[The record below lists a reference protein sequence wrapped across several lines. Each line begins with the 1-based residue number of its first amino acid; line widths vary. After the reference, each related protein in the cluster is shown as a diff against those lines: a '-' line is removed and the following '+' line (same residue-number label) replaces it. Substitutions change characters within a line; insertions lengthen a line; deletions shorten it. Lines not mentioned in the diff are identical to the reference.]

1 MDTLIHLHAIDW
13 IMIGIYAVTILS
25 VGLFLARKPQ
35 SSEGY
40 FLAGRQLTWPFIG
53 ASLFAANISAEHIV
67 GLAESGYSGG
77 LAVGGFEWMAVF
89 CLAPLVFLFLPFYI
103 QNKIYTVPE
112 FLEKRFSPGVRLTFS
127 AFMMIL
133 SVLTKISI
141 SLWAASVVFSKL
153 FGMPKFVVDLAT
165 QLNWTPEFTFQ
176 IVIIWIIG
184 LFTVLY
190 TMKGGL
196 RVVVY
201 TDAIQTII
209 LLAAAILLTTIGL
222 NQVGGWSGL
231 VTKINNPDMFDMVK
245 PATDPN
251 YPWPGMF
258 VCVFILGSFYWSMDQ
273 VLVQRVFAAKSLNE
287 GRLGAIFCG
296 GLKILTPFLLVL
308 PGLICL
314 ALYPGLKEANQAYPK
329 MLSELMPAGLLGLTI
344 AGLTAAL
351 MGHISATYN
360 SVATLFTRDIYLK
373 INPQAD
379 DRRQVLVGRIAC
391 FGVFILGAAWAPMVG
406 KFGGIF
412 TYLQTMQCYLMMPFA
427 GIFFLG
433 VFWKRINAKGVY
445 ACLATMLVL
454 VPVFIYNAGLQAADK
469 LTKMPGHGFLPG
481 MDHPLLRPWL
491 HASFVVF
498 IFCMIAL
505 VVVSGL
511 TTRPAQRQLEGT
523 TVQSLAFFDHEPMP
537 IYKDYRLWFAV
548 IAIVTASLWWSL
560 R

>member
-1 MDTLIHLHAIDW
+1 METLIHLQTLDW
-13 IMIGIYAVTILS
+13 CM
-25 VGLFLARKPQ
+25 VGLYAAVILGFGFWLSRRPQ

-40 FLAGRQLTWPFIG
+40 FLAGRQLTWPLIG
-53 ASLFAANISAEHIV
+53 ASLFAANISAEHVV
-67 GLAESGYSGG
+67 GLAEAGCKGG
-77 LAVGGFEWMAVF
+77 LGVGGFEWMAVF

-112 FLEKRFSPGVRLTFS
+112 FLEKRFSPGIRLAFS
-127 AFMMIL
+127 GFMMVL

-141 SLWAASVVFSKL
+141 SLWAASVVFSQI
-153 FGMPKFVVDLAT
+153 FGVSNLT
-165 QLNWTPEFTFQ
+165 
-176 IVIIWIIG
+176 IIWILG
-184 LFTVLY
+184 LVTVLY

-201 TDAIQTII
+201 TDAIQTVI
-209 LLAAAILLTTIGL
+209 LLAAAILLTAIGL
-222 NQVGGWSGL
+222 HHVGGWSGL
-231 VTKINNPDMFDMVK
+231 QAQLKPEMFDMVK

-287 GRLGAIFCG
+287 GRLGAVFCG

-308 PGLICL
+308 PGLIAA
-314 ALYPGLKEANQAYPK
+314 ALYPALTKQAADGTFPDAAQAYPR
-329 MLSELMPAGLLGLTI
+329 LLAELMPAGLLGLTI

-373 INPQAD
+373 LNPQAD
-379 DRRQVLVGRIAC
+379 DRRQVHIGRLAC
-391 FGVFILGAAWAPMVG
+391 FCVFILGAAWAPMVG
-406 KFGGIF
+406 TFGGIF
-412 TYLQTMQCYLMMPFA
+412 DYLQKMQSNLMMPFA

-445 ACLATMLVL
+445 ACLAALL
-454 VPVFIYNAGLQAADK
+454 LLCPVFICNAEMIAKSKAG
-469 LTKMPGHGFLPG
+469 TGFLPL

-491 HASFVVF
+491 HSAFVLFVL
-498 IFCMIAL
+498 CML
-505 VVVSGL
+505 VLVAVSLL
-511 TTRPAQRQLEGT
+511 TDRPAPQQLEGT
-523 TVQSLAFFDHEPMP
+523 TVDSLAFFKHEPQP
-537 IYKDYRLWFAV
+537 LHKDYRLWFAV
-548 IAIVTASLWWSL
+548 IAITTAALWWSL